1 MMEGLREALEFITEL
16 KEGSMKPEVLQ
27 IGGKTYCTKRLERYG
42 KPEYAKAIQ
51 ANTLTSVSS
60 YIVGKKEELR
70 KSMVLHV
77 ESPSRVSL
85 YSGLTEDRERETLF
99 IANAVVNEFEF
110 DSWYDQERFLIELQ
124 ANFEHKHDLEQ
135 IMLVAG
141 NIQSGTTANYS
152 DDGISQK
159 TTVKSGIAS
168 NADVIVPNPVR
179 LRPYRTFMDV
189 SQPESPYVFRIK
201 DTDKG
206 PMFKL
211 VEADGGL
218 WKLDAMKSIKD
229 FLDLMLAGEDL
240 DEISITVIA

>member
-85 YSGLTEDRERETLF
+85 YSGLT
-99 IANAVVNEFEF
+99 
-110 DSWYDQERFLIELQ
+110 
-124 ANFEHKHDLEQ
+124 
-135 IMLVAG
+135 
-141 NIQSGTTANYS
+141 
-152 DDGISQK
+152 
-159 TTVKSGIAS
+159 
-168 NADVIVPNPVR
+168 
-179 LRPYRTFMDV
+179 
-189 SQPESPYVFRIK
+189 
-201 DTDKG
+201 
-206 PMFKL
+206 
-211 VEADGGL
+211 
-218 WKLDAMKSIKD
+218 
-229 FLDLMLAGEDL
+229 
-240 DEISITVIA
+240 ISIHAPARGATCLSPSPPILHLRIPDKSPPQFLET